1 MKVKTLMEQISQLDP
16 DDDICVLYYTKDL
29 FDYEMED
36 EYILT
41 QEVWQKIVKQ
51 FDGEEFATVGEWIAD
66 GVIEYAER
74 CP

>member
-1 MKVKTLMEQISQLDP
+1 MKVKALIEQLSKLDP
-16 DDDICVLYYTKDL
+16 EDDICALYWTKDL

-41 QEVWQKIVKQ
+41 KEVWAKIVNQ
-51 FDGEEFATVGEWIAD
+51 FDGEEFSTVGEWIAD